1 MLDNFRLVNFNM
13 ILGSCR
19 IDLFLPESR
28 SLKSKRQ
35 VIKSLKD
42 RIRNRFNVS
51 VAEVEHQSL
60 WQRATLGIAIVSDEK
75 GFIDQT
81 LQKILTLVHAETRLR
96 VLDYEFGWH

>member
-1 MLDNFRLVNFNM
+1 M

-35 VIKSLKD
+35 VIKGLKD

-51 VAEVEHQSL
+51 IAEVAHQDL
-60 WQRATLGIAIVSDEK
+60 WQRATLGLVMVSDEK
-75 GFIDQT
+75 GYIERT
-81 LQKILTLVHAETRLR
+81 LQKILNLVHEETRLR
-96 VLDYEFGWH
+96 VLDYEFQWY